1 MKTTYWREVKY
12 KFHEPGQMHLEAL
25 SRLELKPGEK
35 VLDLACG
42 SGPYCLPILKTG
54 ATYIGLDISRLS
66 VTSLYETELRGRIDS
81 DWAVIVGNAENI
93 PLRNDS
99 IDKVFCLGSFSLF
112 SNQTKAIR
120 EIFRVLKEG
129 GLVAVNIVNVL
140 DWRWFRGLVM
150 YYVLSTILT
159 LMRKLGAHITLL
171 QSFFSHILRR
181 DISEVELYPIY
192 PKLTFFIKKFV
203 GNNGFRV
210 INLSYS
216 LRGKKG
222 QPNYSAERVNLFR
235 RVFCEGVILIL
246 KKQA

>member
-1 MKTTYWREVKY
+1 MKTTYWREVKH
-12 KFHEPGQMHLEAL
+12 KFHKPGQMHLEAL

-42 SGPYCLPILKTG
+42 SGPYCLPILETD

-66 VTSLYETELRGRIDS
+66 VTSLHETELRGRTGS
-81 DWAVIVGNAENI
+81 NWSVLVGDAENI
-93 PLRNDS
+93 PLRNNS

-112 SNQTKAIR
+112 PNQTKAIR
-120 EIFRVLKEG
+120 EIHRVLKED

-140 DWRWFRGLVM
+140 DWHWFKGLVECH
-150 YYVLSTILT
+150 VLSTILA

-171 QSFFSHILRR
+171 QSFFNHILKR
-181 DISEVELYPIY
+181 DISEIELYPVY
-192 PKLTFFIKKFV
+192 PKFTFFIRRFI
-203 GNNGFRV
+203 GDSGFRV

-222 QPNYSAERVNLFR
+222 QPNYSVEKVNLLR